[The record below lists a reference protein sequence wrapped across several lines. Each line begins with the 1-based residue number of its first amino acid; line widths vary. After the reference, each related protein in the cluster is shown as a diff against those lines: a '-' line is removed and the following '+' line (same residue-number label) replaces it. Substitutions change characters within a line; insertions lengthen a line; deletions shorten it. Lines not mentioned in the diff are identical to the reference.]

1 MGISFHI
8 WAVLLAL
15 ALLIVAYYAY
25 RNTTPSVPRRL
36 RIVLTA
42 LRIVAFSLMVLML
55 MDPRYVHRANKSE
68 PARVIV
74 LVDQSASMNLPIA
87 GPESQANRFDTAVA
101 LSKDLR
107 RIIESANAK
116 YSEVFFSGDV
126 VVASGD
132 TLDASGQGTDI
143 GQSLASVYK
152 KNEGENV
159 AGFILLSDGVETTA
173 RLVRHYVPPVPVF
186 AVGFGDTS
194 APEDVRIKEVDYNA
208 IVRAPSR
215 STIAASLR
223 YSGGDSKHVVVRL
236 REGAGV
242 IFEKDTLFARG
253 VDEIDLEIPVD
264 FPDPGRRAFVLEAV
278 VDGYDA
284 EAENNRRDVVV
295 EAEKA
300 GVRVL
305 IVDLL
310 PEWELHFLT
319 EFLRNDESFD
329 FDLVSSFGRQASLR
343 KGLFQSPQDVVDRL
357 GDYDALVVAS
367 ITEQFMTQDVSNAI
381 KKFVQ
386 ADGRGLLVLPGQ
398 SSLFENSAAWARLSD
413 LLPVR
418 GRPPHRF
425 NLQFTSVRPGAQAG
439 TNPITSQLVPLLSQ
453 TDWQQRSPLL
463 GYYTPL
469 VPKNGVE
476 VLLETE
482 GQRLP
487 AFIYQSIG
495 KGRVALL
502 SVGPLWRWKFLS
514 EGNAMYDEMISRLL
528 DVLSRGEDTE
538 RFVLFS
544 KKNVYDSGEAPTI
557 TAELFDEKMQPVT
570 GAPVRMEIS
579 RIADDGSEIPLNIVS
594 LQREGSDNPR
604 YKSDL
609 PPLAP
614 GVYRVRGEAELS
626 GRTVNSQS
634 VDISVS
640 EVSVEYQ
647 RVEQDRPNLMRIA
660 GQSGGT
666 YSGIKGAAAMVGQ
679 IPLSP
684 RVVESMTEVSLR
696 TSMVVFALILLL
708 LALEW
713 VIRKR
718 VGMV

>member
-1 MGISFHI
+1 
-8 WAVLLAL
+8 
-15 ALLIVAYYAY
+15 
-25 RNTTPSVPRRL
+25 
-36 RIVLTA
+36 
-42 LRIVAFSLMVLML
+42 
-55 MDPRYVHRANKSE
+55 
-68 PARVIV
+68 
-74 LVDQSASMNLPIA
+74 
-87 GPESQANRFDTAVA
+87 
-101 LSKDLR
+101 
-107 RIIESANAK
+107 
-116 YSEVFFSGDV
+116 
-126 VVASGD
+126 
-132 TLDASGQGTDI
+132 
-143 GQSLASVYK
+143 
-152 KNEGENV
+152 
-159 AGFILLSDGVETTA
+159 
-173 RLVRHYVPPVPVF
+173 
-186 AVGFGDTS
+186 
-194 APEDVRIKEVDYNA
+194 
-208 IVRAPSR
+208 
-215 STIAASLR
+215 
-223 YSGGDSKHVVVRL
+223 
-236 REGAGV
+236 
-242 IFEKDTLFARG
+242 
-253 VDEIDLEIPVD
+253 
-264 FPDPGRRAFVLEAV
+264 
-278 VDGYDA
+278 
-284 EAENNRRDVVV
+284 
-295 EAEKA
+295 
-300 GVRVL
+300 
-305 IVDLL
+305 
-310 PEWELHFLT
+310 
-319 EFLRNDESFD
+319 
-329 FDLVSSFGRQASLR
+329 
-343 KGLFQSPQDVVDRL
+343 
-357 GDYDALVVAS
+357 
-367 ITEQFMTQDVSNAI
+367 
-381 KKFVQ
+381 
-386 ADGRGLLVLPGQ
+386 
-398 SSLFENSAAWARLSD
+398 
-413 LLPVR
+413 
-418 GRPPHRF
+418 
-425 NLQFTSVRPGAQAG
+425 
-439 TNPITSQLVPLLSQ
+439 LVPLLSQ